1 MKKLKMFVWT
11 LVALFVLAGCNQEE
25 IPVSPTTQPAEG
37 RTVTAT
43 ATLPGAV
50 SRLALT
56 DEGNLMKVDW
66 AETGEKFTVML
77 PDVWYGASDII
88 YFNQTEGDQFTGT
101 LPAEATGP
109 FYAFY
114 PAVELSKGAVFSL
127 GNVKFN
133 FTAQHG
139 DWQNAKL
146 PMYAVSQDGTDFEF
160 HHLSAMLK
168 FNIHFKDYTPSAS
181 DKMEFTFVKS
191 TGTILDGAVDLTN
204 EIVSFLQKETP
215 YAESIVVA
223 SEHVTIATDG
233 TASFYLYL
241 PPMAKDET
249 FDLYCTKISSE
260 GASEMYHAEVKL
272 QKDVH
277 AGSYYS
283 VTREMQPVTDTYLR
297 VVDSRA
303 FVDAIKVMFDTG
315 NYTQLAFKPNSE
327 TTSEE
332 PITSGVVGMPVYAVA
347 STDDNKCLEIHTSAP
362 HFTWLGTA
370 SFLFMDWS
378 TLEKLDLSGINTAEV
393 TSMRGM
399 FYRCQSL
406 TTLDLSSFNTAKVT
420 DMSYMFYGCQSL
432 TTLNLSSFNTAKV
445 LNMSNMFD
453 GCKSLTSLGLSSF
466 NTAMVTNMSN
476 MFLDCQSLTSLDL
489 SSFNT
494 AEVTSMYCMFEGC
507 QSLTTLDLS
516 SFNTAEVTSM
526 YCMFYGC
533 SSLQSLDL
541 SSFNTVKVTDM
552 SYMFEGCQALTT
564 LDLSSFNT
572 AMVTS
577 MRNMFYG
584 CSSLESLDLSRFNTS
599 MVTDMGGM
607 FYGCSSLKTLT
618 LSNSFTT
625 AKVTDMSGMFS
636 GCSALTSLDLSSF
649 NTSKVTDMG
658 GMFDGCSSLTT
669 LDLSSFEF
677 SNNVNVNAIFYN
689 LGNETS
695 PTSIYVTQAGEAYLQ
710 GKPIYIVP
718 YFNLIVGTPPS
729 TAD

>member
-1 MKKLKMFVWT
+1 MKKLKMYMWAF
-11 LVALFVLAGCNQEE
+11 VALFVLAGCNQEE
-25 IPVSPTTQPAEG
+25 IPVAPTTQPAEG

-43 ATLPGAV
+43 ANLPGAD

-56 DEGNLMKVDW
+56 DKADYMKVDW
-66 AETGEKFTVML
+66 SPSGEQFIVML
-77 PDVWYGASDII
+77 PDVWYNASNII

-114 PAVELSKGAVFSL
+114 PAIDSNEPELLNGAFFSF
-127 GNVKFN
+127 GNVPFDI
-133 FTAQHG
+133 TAQNG

-168 FNIHFKDYTPSAS
+168 FNIHLEDYTPSAS

-191 TGTILDGAVDLTN
+191 TGAILDGAVDFTN
-204 EIVSFLQKETP
+204 EIVSFLQKEKDSP

-249 FDLYCTKISSE
+249 FDLYCTKTSAD
-260 GASEMYHAEVKL
+260 GAIKKYATEVKL

-283 VTREMQPVTDTYLR
+283 VTREMQTVADTYLR

-303 FVDAIKVMFDTG
+303 FVDAIKVMFDRG

-370 SFLFMDWS
+370 SWLFMDWS

-393 TSMRGM
+393 TGMRGM
-399 FYRCQSL
+399 FYRCQALTTLDLSSFNTAKVTDMNYMFYGCQSL

-420 DMSYMFYGCQSL
+420 YMY
-432 TTLNLSSFNTAKV
+432 
-445 LNMSNMFD
+445 NMFD
-453 GCKSLTSLGLSSF
+453 GCQSLTSLGLSSF
-466 NTAMVTNMSN
+466 NTAMVTDMSN

-494 AEVTSMYCMFEGC
+494 AKVTDMYNMFDGC
-507 QSLTTLDLS
+507 QSLTSLNLS
-516 SFNTAEVTSM
+516 SFNTSMVTDMGS
-526 YCMFYGC
+526 MFYGC
-533 SSLQSLDL
+533 SSLKTLTL
-541 SSFNTVKVTDM
+541 SNSFTTAEVTDM
-552 SYMFEGCQALTT
+552 SYMFFGCQALTT

-584 CSSLESLDLSRFNTS
+584 CSSL
-599 MVTDMGGM
+599 
-607 FYGCSSLKTLT
+607 
-618 LSNSFTT
+618 
-625 AKVTDMSGMFS
+625 
-636 GCSALTSLDLSSF
+636 
-649 NTSKVTDMG
+649 
-658 GMFDGCSSLTT
+658 TT

-677 SNNVNVNAIFYN
+677 GNNVNVNGMFYC

-695 PTSIYVTQAGEAYLQ
+695 PVSIYVTQAGEAYLQ
-710 GKPIYIVP
+710 GKPIDMAS